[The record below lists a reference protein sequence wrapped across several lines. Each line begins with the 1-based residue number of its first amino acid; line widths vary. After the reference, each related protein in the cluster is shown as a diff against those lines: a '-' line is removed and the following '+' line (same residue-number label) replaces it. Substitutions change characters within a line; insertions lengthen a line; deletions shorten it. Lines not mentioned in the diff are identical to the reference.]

1 MKLESSIVGSP
12 VKEGAEGVNSESA
25 AINKTRTSQISG
37 TKLKPL
43 HARVPQILAPALLV
57 IGIAAYA
64 QESSDKPIISLSTVS
79 KLHHRQAGI
88 YRTKIGR
95 IDVIAVSDGTVG
107 LGLTKELVQNARP
120 GEVERLLARHF
131 EKSPLDASV
140 NAFLIKYEN
149 RLVLIDAG
157 SSELVGPTGGKL
169 PQSLRAAGAP
179 PENITDVF
187 VTHIHP
193 DHTGGLMNG
202 NAKVF
207 PNATIHINKREVD
220 YWFNKSIAAT
230 AAEPQKTFF
239 AQVDPKVKP
248 HMDSGQLKTFEGA
261 TEFFPGFRAEPAYGH
276 TAGLT
281 VYVLENGGEK
291 VMFWGDVVNI
301 ALQVDNPDI
310 SLRFDSDA
318 AAAAATRRKLLEDA
332 ARKGYIVAPDHLPFP
347 GFGHIRKDG
356 RAYTWVPVD
365 YVNDAVEK

>member
-1 MKLESSIVGSP
+1 MKSM
-12 VKEGAEGVNSESA
+12 NSEKATEANLRPMS
-25 AINKTRTSQISG
+25 I
-37 TKLKPL
+37 
-43 HARVPQILAPALLV
+43 RVLGIVAPALLV
-57 IGIAAYA
+57 AGLGAYA
-64 QESSDKPIISLSTVS
+64 QQSAEKPLISLSTVS
-79 KLHHRQAGI
+79 KLDRSQAGI
-88 YRTKIGR
+88 YRTKVGK

-107 LGLTKELVQNARP
+107 LGLTNELIQNAKP

-140 NAFLIKYEN
+140 NAFLIKYDDK
-149 RLVLIDAG
+149 LVLVDAG
-157 SSELVGPTGGKL
+157 ASELVGPMAGKL
-169 PQSLRAAGAP
+169 PQSLRAAGVAP
-179 PENITDVF
+179 EDITDVF
-187 VTHIHP
+187 ITHIHP

-220 YWFNKSIAAT
+220 YWFDKSIAA
-230 AAEPQKTFF
+230 AAVEPQKTFF
-239 AQVDPKVKP
+239 AQVERKVKP
-248 HMDSGQLKTFEGA
+248 YIESGQLKTFEDS
-261 TEFFPGFRAEPAYGH
+261 TEFFPGFRSQPAYGH

-301 ALQVDNPDI
+301 ALQVDDPDI

-318 AAAAATRRKLLEDA
+318 SAAAVTRRKLLEDA

-347 GFGHIRKDG
+347 GLGHIRKDG
-356 RAYTWVPVD
+356 HGYTWVPVD

>member
-1 MKLESSIVGSP
+1 MKESSIVGSA
-12 VKEGAEGVNSESA
+12 VKEGVERVNSENA
-25 AINKTRTSQISG
+25 AINETRRSQMSG
-37 TKLKPL
+37 TKLKL
-43 HARVPQILAPALLV
+43 LYIRVPQIVAPALLV
-57 IGIAAYA
+57 IGLAAYA
-64 QESSDKPIISLSTVS
+64 QQSADKPIISLSTVS
-79 KLHHRQAGI
+79 KLDRSQAGI
-88 YRTKIGR
+88 YRTKIGK

-107 LGLTKELVQNARP
+107 LGLTKELIQNAKP

-131 EKSPLDASV
+131 QKSPLDASV

-149 RLVLIDAG
+149 KLVLIDAG
-157 SSELVGPTGGKL
+157 SSELVGPTAGKL

-202 NAKVF
+202 NTKVF

-230 AAEPQKTFF
+230 AVEPQKTFF

-248 HMDSGQLKTFEGA
+248 YMDSGQLKTFEGA
-261 TEFFPGFRAEPAYGH
+261 TEFFPGFRSEPAYGH

-281 VYVLENGGEK
+281 VYILENGGEK

-301 ALQVDNPDI
+301 ALQVDDPDI

-332 ARKGYIVAPDHLPFP
+332 ATKGYIVAPDHLPFP
-347 GFGHIRKDG
+347 GLGHIRKDG
-356 RAYTWVPVD
+356 HAYAWVPVD